1 MVLLILINYR
11 NFIQLIFFH
20 LISDLIKGVDS
31 YNNFFS
37 SPFGSFSEKSNSF
50 FDYEGLQEGGGD
62 NGGGGY
68 ASTNEYY
75 YEDSYRHYN
84 IRCAHCW
91 TNDPNDSCAQGSID
105 SSDIVTVDKCADDDI
120 NLCYTFINTKSSPR
134 GDKFFELTRGCA
146 KSSGNPCNAGP
157 KYDTCSYEV
166 CPRDLCNSSLSNLK
180 VTRFQSW
187 CICLYMFASCYVLK
201 ILTK

>member
-75 YEDSYRHYN
+75 YEDSYRHCKYPEKN
-84 IRCAHCW
+84 PTWAKDRM
-91 TNDPNDSCAQGSID
+91 TKN
-105 SSDIVTVDKCADDDI
+105 
-120 NLCYTFINTKSSPR
+120 YTSLLQFCNQN
-134 GDKFFELTRGCA
+134 FEWNKLQ
-146 KSSGNPCNAGP
+146 K
-157 KYDTCSYEV
+157 
-166 CPRDLCNSSLSNLK
+166 
-180 VTRFQSW
+180 
-187 CICLYMFASCYVLK
+187 
-201 ILTK
+201 